1 MKTARLSLI
10 IVILL
15 LSGCTSSHAWSE
27 KDMNELGSA
36 LTKLC
41 SAVESTVRYKGM
53 GADLPDDELLILS
66 TKHDPGLREPFQGY
80 KLRVL
85 RQNGNGHTALLV
97 CTEDG
102 LAALLE
108 DACCTARMDHH
119 HWKVQPV
126 PRCDFTIDLNKVCT
140 SPK

>member
-41 SAVESTVRYKGM
+41 SAVHCALQR
-53 GADLPDDELLILS
+53 
-66 TKHDPGLREPFQGY
+66 
-80 KLRVL
+80 
-85 RQNGNGHTALLV
+85 NGGRP
-97 CTEDG
+97 
-102 LAALLE
+102 
-108 DACCTARMDHH
+108 AR
-119 HWKVQPV
+119 
-126 PRCDFTIDLNKVCT
+126 R
-140 SPK
+140 